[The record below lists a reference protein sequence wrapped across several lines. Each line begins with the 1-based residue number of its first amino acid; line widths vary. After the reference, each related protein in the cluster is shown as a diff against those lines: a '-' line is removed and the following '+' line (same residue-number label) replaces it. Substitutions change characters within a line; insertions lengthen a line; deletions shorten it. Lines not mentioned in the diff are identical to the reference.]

1 MLTLE
6 IPVPGKVHSNAVA
19 SVPAHS
25 LILRFGRSQPAA
37 VLWLKLHQDKPELAG
52 NILYFQTAF

>member
-6 IPVPGKVHSNAVA
+6 IQVPGMVHSNAAA

-25 LILRFGRSQPAA
+25 LILRFGRSQPVE
-37 VLWLKLHQDKPELAG
+37 VLWLILHQDKPELKD